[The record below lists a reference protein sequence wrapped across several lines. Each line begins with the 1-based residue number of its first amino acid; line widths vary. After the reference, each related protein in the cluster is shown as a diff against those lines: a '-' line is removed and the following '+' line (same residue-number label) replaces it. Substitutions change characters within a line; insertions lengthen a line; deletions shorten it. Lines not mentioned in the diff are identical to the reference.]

1 MTQNDLERIKNI
13 DERIDM
19 LQFLINDL
27 QNEKNKIILA
37 DYKNKVSE
45 NEALKILKGEKL

>member
-1 MTQNDLERIKNI
+1 MTQIDMDRIKNI

-19 LQFLINDL
+19 LQFLIDDL

-37 DYKNKVSE
+37 DYKNRISE
-45 NEALKILKGEKL
+45 DDALKILKGE

>member
-1 MTQNDLERIKNI
+1 MTQIDMDRIKNI

-19 LQFLINDL
+19 LQFLIDDL

-37 DYKNKVSE
+37 DYKNRISE
-45 NEALKILKGEKL
+45 DGALKILKGE